1 MPPSTPDHPN
11 DDSSDAQP
19 GGVRGSPSDGSQP
32 DALALEL
39 WLEFAQRGD
48 TDARHRLIEHYLP
61 LARTIAATLF
71 ARRGAMVVDFMDYV
85 QLATVG
91 MIESIDR
98 FDAKRGIPFEAFAA
112 HRIRGAVLNSL
123 ALLSETY
130 EQSALRKRL
139 RQDRMESL
147 RRGWNPGKS
156 DLFGE
161 LADIAVGFALSYM
174 LEGSGMVSP
183 DEAHSGYRQE
193 FYGGA
198 EQRQLS
204 EFLAR
209 LVDALPEQER
219 RVIRYHY
226 YQGLAFNDIAD
237 LFGVTKGR
245 ISQIHRQ
252 ALQLIREA
260 RDAIGKV
267 SVSL

>member
-1 MPPSTPDHPN
+1 MSAPDHP
-11 DDSSDAQP
+11 DDGARPDD
-19 GGVRGSPSDGSQP
+19 VRGSAQGRPDA
-32 DALALEL
+32 DALAQQL
-39 WLEFAQRGD
+39 WIEFGQRGD
-48 TDARHRLIEHYLP
+48 TDARNRLIEHYLP
-61 LARTIAATLF
+61 LARMIAATLF
-71 ARRGAMVVDFMDYV
+71 ARRGAMVVEFMDYA

-98 FDAKRGIPFEAFAA
+98 FDPKRGIPFEAFAA
-112 HRIRGAVLNSL
+112 QRIRGAVLNAL
-123 ALLSETY
+123 ELLSETY

-139 RQDRMESL
+139 RNDRMESL
-147 RRGWNPGKS
+147 RRGWSADKS

-161 LADIAVGFALSYM
+161 LADIAVGFAISYM
-174 LEGSGMVSP
+174 LEGSGIVSP
-183 DEAHSGYRQE
+183 DEAHSEYRQE
-193 FYGGA
+193 FYGGI

-204 EFLAR
+204 ELLAR

-226 YQGLAFNDIAD
+226 YQGLAFNEIAD

-260 RDAIGKV
+260 RDAMGNV
-267 SVSL
+267 SVRL